1 MIHSKTPITLAETKE
16 IVDKLEEKEEIK
28 IYLKK
33 FASLKKEKAEKL
45 KEEIKKLN
53 SIKIK
58 EEHLIKIVDF
68 LPHDQEAVRKI
79 LNDVSLTEE
88 ETNAILQIVAKY

>member
-33 FASLKKEKAEKL
+33 FASL
-45 KEEIKKLN
+45 
-53 SIKIK
+53 
-58 EEHLIKIVDF
+58 
-68 LPHDQEAVRKI
+68 
-79 LNDVSLTEE
+79 
-88 ETNAILQIVAKY
+88 